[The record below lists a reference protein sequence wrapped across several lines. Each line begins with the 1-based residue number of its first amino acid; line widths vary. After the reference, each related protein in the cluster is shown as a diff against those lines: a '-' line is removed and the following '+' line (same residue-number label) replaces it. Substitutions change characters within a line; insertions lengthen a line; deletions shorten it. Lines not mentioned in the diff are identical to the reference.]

1 MSCFHGDSQNFEF
14 FCRNPPVSVTKSPP
28 KGSDCVNSSEA
39 SDQFLDGGKQLNMSY
54 HKTSHRNTDGQ
65 NGTTTHI
72 AQLHAVPGFTY
83 FIDEAAVHPQQKTE
97 HDKPFPRVKTD
108 AIHSRTSSGELSEG
122 KPNRRGKW
130 QLPPD
135 RLAFEAG
142 VVNSKDDNGWSE
154 VTFKPYA
161 SNVSVPSSS
170 SVNSNEDQGHPKRV
184 KSSNFVAKS
193 ESLEKNS
200 NGYLSNSD
208 EELDVNSAAA
218 VSAAALKKAIQQAQE
233 SIRLAKELMERKKD
247 PIQSSKPCVNGSFK
261 VKDKKEIK
269 YDENKNVYRK
279 NNTEEARKTISS
291 DACGFDQKITKGS
304 DEIASGRRC
313 REDLSTDR
321 KIDTEKCK
329 PIAEVTDEQ
338 GVGTWFSQMLN
349 NGKSKMA
356 ALASQLVDTRNTIS
370 QPTSKH
376 MHGAE
381 ETIPDKGTL
390 GRGTS
395 SDMEEDV
402 LGKVPDLAANNRN
415 KSVPDQF
422 VQAGTRSEALMSSQK
437 DQINGFHC
445 QEKSEKKEQ
454 DCEKTTTCN
463 VEPEILENGCSAK
476 ELKKE
481 EKSFEL
487 GIRRTAEGFCAQK
500 GNEQKLKEV
509 TTIGS
514 SEKKQESSRDENFS
528 RNRLEGYHQEDI
540 CEQSSSKGENLCEDI
555 DGIPKMTN
563 QHEGSDISDVSSNDD
578 ADNENMKVN
587 PEDVECYDTEGE
599 PDESKEN
606 LGPSLFPEAVNEENF
621 KACKIDNGTTREGT
635 SEDSEVRETSKQSR
649 PLESTVLEEDDDQI
663 GAKEDEKESERSV
676 EETSEINENNMSETS
691 SLDHNVPQEHVL
703 ESRIL
708 VASEALD
715 SDDNTKDFG
724 LDTSFHE
731 QRLSTDT
738 EYDVENES
746 VTEAPTVGESTSDC
760 EFADISGE
768 KEVEESDEECEVSI
782 TPENLEG
789 LAHESAGDT
798 ENIKEDDVSCEVGAE
813 KLEPDCSKLPSEAKE
828 SEEDLETNTE
838 TRPDQNM
845 EKYEENIC
853 RTSSVKEE
861 KESRERVQK
870 EVKEKDSVKRIEIDN
885 QREREREKDRITVER
900 AIREARERAF
910 ADARE
915 RAGRAAVERAN
926 AEVRQRALA
935 GAREKIEKLSAGPK
949 ASTDKATTE
958 AKLRAERAAVERATA
973 EARERALEK
982 ALSQKSTNE
991 TRTQV
996 DKVVAGKS
1004 SGLKH
1009 SFSSSVSTH
1018 FSFI

>member
-28 KGSDCVNSSEA
+28 KGSDSVNSSEA
-39 SDQFLDGGKQLNMSY
+39 SDPFLDGGKQLNMSY
-54 HKTSHRNTDGQ
+54 HKTSQRNTDGQ

-122 KPNRRGKW
+122 KPSRRGKW

-135 RLAFEAG
+135 RLAFEGG

-154 VTFKPYA
+154 VAFKPYA
-161 SNVSVPSSS
+161 SNVPVPSSS
-170 SVNSNEDQGHPKRV
+170 SANSNEDQGHPKRV

-193 ESLEKNS
+193 ESLEKNCNDYS
-200 NGYLSNSD
+200 SNSD

-261 VKDKKEIK
+261 VRDKKEIK
-269 YDENKNVYRK
+269 YDENRNVYRK
-279 NNTEEARKTISS
+279 NNTEEACKTISS
-291 DACGFDQKITKGS
+291 DASGFDQKITKGS

-313 REDLSTDR
+313 SREDLSTDR

-356 ALASQLVDTRNTIS
+356 ALASQLVDTKNTIG

-381 ETIPDKGTL
+381 ETVPDKGTL
-390 GRGTS
+390 GRGTPPP
-395 SDMEEDV
+395 DMEEGV
-402 LGKVPDLAANNRN
+402 LGK
-415 KSVPDQF
+415 VPDQF

-481 EKSFEL
+481 EESFEL
-487 GIRRTAEGFCAQK
+487 GIRRTAEGFCTQK

-514 SEKKQESSRDENFS
+514 SEKKQENFS
-528 RNRLEGYHQEDI
+528 RNRLEGCYHQEDI
-540 CEQSSSKGENLCEDI
+540 CEESSSKGENVCEDI
-555 DGIPKMTN
+555 DRIPKTTN
-563 QHEGSDISDVSSNDD
+563 QHEGPDISDVSGNDD
-578 ADNENMKVN
+578 ADNENIKVN
-587 PEDVECYDTEGE
+587 PEDVERYDTEGE

-606 LGPSLFPEAVNEENF
+606 LGPSLFPEAVNEENS
-621 KACKIDNGTTREGT
+621 KACKIDNGTTREGA

-649 PLESTVLEEDDDQI
+649 PLESTVSEEDDD
-663 GAKEDEKESERSV
+663 
-676 EETSEINENNMSETS
+676 ENNMSETSS

-703 ESRIL
+703 ESRIQ

-715 SDDNTKDFG
+715 SDDNTNDFG

-731 QRLSTDT
+731 QQRLSTDT

-768 KEVEESDEECEVSI
+768 KEEVEESDEECEVSI

-789 LAHESAGDT
+789 LAQESAGET
-798 ENIKEDDVSCEVGAE
+798 ENMKEDDVTCEVGAE
-813 KLEPDCSKLPSEAKE
+813 KLEPDCSKFPSEGKE
-828 SEEDLETNTE
+828 SEEDLETNRE

-845 EKYEENIC
+845 ENYEENIC

-861 KESRERVQK
+861 KESRAERVQK
-870 EVKEKDSVKRIEIDN
+870 EVKEKDSVKRIEIEN
-885 QREREREKDRITVER
+885 QREREREKDRIAVER

-915 RAGRAAVERAN
+915 RAERAAVVRAN
-926 AEVRQRALA
+926 AEVRQRAMA

-991 TRTQV
+991 TRTQA
-996 DKVVAGKS
+996 DKVGAGKS

-1009 SFSSSVSTH
+1009 SFSSSVSSH